1 MSNVRIWG
9 LDMKYAGILPLAIVF
24 ATTSA
29 LGQYTLLK
37 RIDPAKCPV
46 GMQVTHSGRFAER
59 NAKSGPADDVVPS
72 IPEQR
77 INLKMINLLPH
88 DIVNA
93 EITASGFSH
102 NWRIIS
108 VSGTP
113 GAQETPDLAKTVD
126 VALDLKGNSSASR
139 ELSFAHF
146 SAIRTV
152 EVNSVTYADGSTW
165 HASSPGACSV
175 APSLIM
181 PIGAQ

>member
-1 MSNVRIWG
+1 
-9 LDMKYAGILPLAIVF
+9 MKYAGIVPFAIVF

-29 LGQYTLLK
+29 LGQYTLPT

-93 EITASGFSH
+93 EITARGFSH
-102 NWRIIS
+102 NWRVIF
-108 VSGTP
+108 VSDT
-113 GAQETPDLAKTVD
+113 
-126 VALDLKGNSSASR
+126 
-139 ELSFAHF
+139 
-146 SAIRTV
+146 
-152 EVNSVTYADGSTW
+152 
-165 HASSPGACSV
+165 
-175 APSLIM
+175 
-181 PIGAQ
+181 